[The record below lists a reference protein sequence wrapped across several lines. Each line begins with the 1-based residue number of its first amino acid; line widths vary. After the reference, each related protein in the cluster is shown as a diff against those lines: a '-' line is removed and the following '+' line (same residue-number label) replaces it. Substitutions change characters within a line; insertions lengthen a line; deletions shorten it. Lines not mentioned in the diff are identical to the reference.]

1 MSKKNSGFTFFMAC
15 FTLFIICFTIGGF
28 ILLVK
33 NHERKNGNVYPM
45 TTVVV
50 DVSEATDTVTVK
62 DYNGNLWQFKG
73 VEDWE
78 INDIATLL
86 MDSNGTEEIKDDFI
100 SAPPRYNGR
109 FENWKR

>member
-1 MSKKNSGFTFFMAC
+1 MKRKTF
-15 FTLFIICFTIGGF
+15 I
-28 ILLVK
+28 ILLVLIIACAFVLGDFIYFKYGRTK
-33 NHERKNGNVYPM
+33 NSENLYPL

-73 VEDWE
+73 TEDWE
-78 INDIATLL
+78 VDDIATLL

-100 SAPPRYNGR
+100 SAPPRYNGQ